1 MLFSMICYL
10 FLHYLFVSASH
21 FASVFKSRVK
31 EISYKR
37 TNPGSLSHRRRN
49 WFIMSKKHDWN
60 SSNII
65 DDVDYHE
72 EDAQAFRKLLGAKD
86 QGEGGDSQSSLNSG
100 YVLRGRIVEITK
112 DFVVIDVGLKS
123 EGLVPISEFTDLS
136 EIALGNEVEAFLDQT
151 EGEDGQIVLSRD
163 KARRLRQWENIVHNC
178 TEGSIVTG
186 KVMRKV
192 KGGLMVDIGVEAFL
206 PGSQIDNKRI
216 KNLDEYLDKTYDFKI
231 LKINTDRKN
240 IVVSRRELLEEERMS
255 KKVEMLENFHE
266 GEIRHGI
273 VKNITDFGV
282 FLDVDGVDGLLHI
295 TDMTWKRIKHPS
307 EMVALGDKLEVI
319 ILHVDKDKGRVALGM
334 KQKESNPWEEIEKKY
349 PPGTHVKGKIVSLVP
364 YGAFMEIE
372 SGIEGLIHVSEMSW
386 TKTINDPSEMLKKG
400 DEVEAIVLSVQKDEG
415 KISLGMKQLEKNPW
429 DEVEKKYSIG
439 SSVTAEIRN
448 LTNYGAFVELEPGID
463 GLIHISDLSWIK
475 KVSHPSEVFKKGDK
489 VDAVVLSVDKE
500 NKKITLGVKQLS
512 ENPWENTEKMMPVG
526 SLVKGVVTKIT
537 AFGAFV
543 ELASGLEGL
552 IHVTELSDKPFGKV
566 EEVISKG
573 QEVTAKVIKLDPEH
587 KKISLSIKEYLIE
600 KNKENHDDI
609 LVGEK
614 KKRAPKKKKEKAAEE
629 EENT

>member
-1 MLFSMICYL
+1 
-10 FLHYLFVSASH
+10 
-21 FASVFKSRVK
+21 
-31 EISYKR
+31 
-37 TNPGSLSHRRRN
+37 
-49 WFIMSKKHDWN
+49 MSKKHDWN

-72 EDAQAFRKLLGAKD
+72 EDAQAFRKLLGAKE
-86 QGEGGDSQSSLNSG
+86 QGEGGDSQSSLSSG

-112 DFVVIDVGLKS
+112 DFIVIDVGLKS

-163 KARRLRQWENIVHNC
+163 KARRLRQWENIVHHC

-307 EMVALGDKLEVI
+307 EMVALGDRLEVI
-319 ILHVDKDKGRVALGM
+319 ILHVDKEKGRVALGM
-334 KQKESNPWEEIEKKY
+334 KQKETNPWEEIEKKY

-415 KISLGMKQLEKNPW
+415 KISLGMKQLDKNPW
-429 DEVEKKYSIG
+429 DEVEKKYPIG

-526 SLVKGVVTKIT
+526 SLVKGIVTKIT

-543 ELASGLEGL
+543 ELSSGLEGL

-587 KKISLSIKEYLIE
+587 KKISLSIKEYLVE

-629 EENT
+629 GSA